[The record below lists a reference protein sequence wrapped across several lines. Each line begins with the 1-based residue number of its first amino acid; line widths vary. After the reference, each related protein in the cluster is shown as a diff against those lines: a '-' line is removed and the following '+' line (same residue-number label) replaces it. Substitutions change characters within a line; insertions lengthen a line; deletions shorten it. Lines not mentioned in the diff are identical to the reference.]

1 MLIKDWDLP
10 VERTASIGALAVQ
23 KWVKQQQELEE
34 GGQRI
39 GDIVVPI
46 KPMMSMD
53 SARPKTMYR

>member
-1 MLIKDWDLP
+1 LP

-39 GDIVVPI
+39 GDIVVPL
-46 KPMMSMD
+46 KAMMGLD
-53 SARPKTMYR
+53 PGSARPKTMYR